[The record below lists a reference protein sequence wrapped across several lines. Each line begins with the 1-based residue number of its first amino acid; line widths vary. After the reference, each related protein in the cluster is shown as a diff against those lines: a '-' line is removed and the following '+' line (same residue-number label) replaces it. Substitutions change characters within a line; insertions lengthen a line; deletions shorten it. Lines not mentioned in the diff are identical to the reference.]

1 MVSLPKSLQQLS
13 IPKAIV
19 LAFLLLLVGV
29 GTVPGYINGNW
40 RWLNP
45 PQVQELKQLRV
56 LKKQGLEVANWQV
69 LNHQVLTIGG
79 RGWSSQELVL
89 PDQKSTPPA
98 TVVPNRAAL
107 LLMPQVKQTDQP
119 QVEWTD
125 IRGWQRWA
133 EDSNQTLQFS
143 IDRSNT
149 ANTAKPTATKTGIQH
164 RSTTITARFF
174 RGWTQQQTF
183 AVMQWYAFP
192 TGGNPSPGHWFWADR
207 LAQWNQKRVPWVAVC
222 ILMPIDPLGEV
233 ENYRVAA
240 QSLAAAVQQA
250 LMAETF

>member
-1 MVSLPKSLQQLS
+1 MVSLPKRVQQLS

-19 LAFLLLLVGV
+19 LVFLLLLVGV

-45 PQVQELKQLRV
+45 PQVQELKQLKL

-69 LNHQVLTIGG
+69 LNHQALSIGG

-89 PDQKSTPPA
+89 PAQKSSPSSS
-98 TVVPNRAAL
+98 NRAAL

-125 IRGWQRWA
+125 IRGWQRWT

-143 IDRSNT
+143 VD
-149 ANTAKPTATKTGIQH
+149 PPDATK
-164 RSTTITARFF
+164 STSTKMSTQRRATVTARFF

-183 AVMQWYAFP
+183 AVLQWYAFP
-192 TGGNPSPGHWFWADR
+192 NGGNPSPSRWFWADR
-207 LAQWNQKRVPWVAVC
+207 IAQWKQQRVPWVAVC
-222 ILMPIDPLGEV
+222 ILMPIEPLGEL
-233 ENYRVAA
+233 ENYQTTA
-240 QSLAAAVQQA
+240 QSLAVAVQQA
-250 LMAETF
+250 LMRETFQANI